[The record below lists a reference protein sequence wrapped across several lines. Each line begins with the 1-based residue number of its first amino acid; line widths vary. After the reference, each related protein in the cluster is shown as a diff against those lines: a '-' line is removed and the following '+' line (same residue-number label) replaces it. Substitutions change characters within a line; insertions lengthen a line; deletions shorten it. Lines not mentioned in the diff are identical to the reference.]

1 MDPVKVALGESQ
13 FIGPLCSLFLLI
25 GCLSDKRF
33 DPQVSGWSFAHRHNR
48 VHEMMVLRRSA
59 VSDAIQNKEK
69 KVNSEDSS
77 VIKFCR
83 LEEAGKKR
91 SIKESKLIL
100 LLDREQTSRQTD
112 AVTKEG

>member
-1 MDPVKVALGESQ
+1 MDPVRVALGESQ

-25 GCLSDKRF
+25 GCLSDKWF
-33 DPQVSGWSFAHRHNR
+33 DPQVSGRSFAHRHNQ

-69 KVNSEDSS
+69 KVNSEDSFC

-83 LEEAGKKR
+83 LEEAGKKGP
-91 SIKESKLIL
+91 SKK
-100 LLDREQTSRQTD
+100 
-112 AVTKEG
+112 AN

>member
-1 MDPVKVALGESQ
+1 MPYK
-13 FIGPLCSLFLLI
+13 
-25 GCLSDKRF
+25 
-33 DPQVSGWSFAHRHNR
+33 
-48 VHEMMVLRRSA
+48 
-59 VSDAIQNKEK
+59 NKEK
-69 KVNSEDSS
+69 KVNNEDSS

>member
-1 MDPVKVALGESQ
+1 MPYK
-13 FIGPLCSLFLLI
+13 
-25 GCLSDKRF
+25 
-33 DPQVSGWSFAHRHNR
+33 
-48 VHEMMVLRRSA
+48 
-59 VSDAIQNKEK
+59 NKEK